1 MRRACKQSAVSD
13 FNKIEFLSRTGLS
26 EMLFHLYTH
35 IRTQT
40 HTLPAQY
47 HGKATKNKT
56 MCIMFMCVD
65 TNCPF
70 VVGVS
75 AISNDYQCTSA
86 GSMIFIVIPT
96 HIFARV
102 EAKL

>member
-35 IRTQT
+35 MRTQT
-40 HTLPAQY
+40 HTLPTQY
-47 HGKATKNKT
+47 HGKATKNYT
-56 MCIMFMCVD
+56 IRIMYIGMD

-70 VVGVS
+70 VVAVS

-86 GSMIFIVIPT
+86 GSKIFIVIPT
-96 HIFARV
+96 RIFARV